1 MADIR
6 RALVIN
12 MLTRRIFI
20 VLAAV
25 GATANGLALQLDTVG
40 GAQTFTVGLSA
51 DGNSPATHYWCSW
64 VVDLSNHPDIEQTLQ
79 QAIQNGQAWEFDG
92 ETTSPDDAL
101 ATLGLQRLTP
111 VI

>member
-1 MADIR
+1 MP
-6 RALVIN
+6 
-12 MLTRRIFI
+12 TRRIFV

-25 GATANGLALQLDTVG
+25 IATANSLALQLDTVG

-51 DGNSPATHYWCSW
+51 DGSLPATHYWCSW
-64 VVDLSNHPDIEQTLQ
+64 VVDLSGHPEIEQTLQ

-92 ETTSPDDAL
+92 ETVSPDDVL
-101 ATLGLQRLTP
+101 STLGLQRLPP